1 MGRAVTLLEDLCAHA
16 IAAGV
21 DSLEVERDEGYEWVY
36 ARQGDT
42 GVSIA
47 HFESSS
53 ADGRE
58 LLGNLYAAAR
68 KPVRIAIAG
77 QVRILK
83 VRIRKNFDEDAFDVR
98 IEMAPKTNPAKPP
111 KFTAKQGQY
120 LAFIHYYSKVHRQ
133 APAEMDLQ
141 KYFQVSP
148 PSVHEMIKTLERN
161 GLIERTPGEARSIRL
176 LVGLE
181 HLPALE

>member
-1 MGRAVTLLEDLCAHA
+1 MGRAVTLLQHLCAHA
-16 IAAGV
+16 LQGGA

-47 HFESSS
+47 HFRSSS

-58 LLGNLYAAAR
+58 LLDNLYAAAR
-68 KPVRIAIAG
+68 KPVRIVIAG
-77 QVRILK
+77 QVRIVR
-83 VRIRKNFDEDAFDVR
+83 VRIRKSFDEDAFDVR
-98 IEMAPKTNPAKPP
+98 FQIAPKTDPSKPP

-120 LAFIHYYSKVHRQ
+120 LAFIYHYTKVHRQ

-161 GLIERTPGEARSIRL
+161 GLLERTPGEARSIRL
-176 LVGLE
+176 LVALE